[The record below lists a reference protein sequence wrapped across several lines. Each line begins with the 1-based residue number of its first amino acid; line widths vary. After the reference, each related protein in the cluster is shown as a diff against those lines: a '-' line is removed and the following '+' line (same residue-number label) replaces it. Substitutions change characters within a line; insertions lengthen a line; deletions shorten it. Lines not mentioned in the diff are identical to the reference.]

1 MEWVLYFRH
10 GCGLCD
16 ELKDEL
22 DTFIQHLPHTAK
34 LHYQLVDIDTDQGL
48 RKKYNEDVPLL
59 MHGDKIVLKY
69 FFDESL
75 LRKVLKL

>member
-16 ELKDEL
+16 EFKDEL
-22 DTFIQHLPHTAK
+22 DTFVRYLPQAEQ

-48 RKKYNEDVPLL
+48 REKHNEDVPLL
-59 MHGDKIVLKY
+59 MHGDRVVLKY